1 MRKALGAG
9 ALALTA
15 ALFLPVSPA
24 AAHDQI
30 GHEGYLCDGTDESS
44 YTPAGAKLDRF
55 DKNLNQ
61 YICVHAILKRNG
73 DYRLTYYDDYP
84 DPTAP

>member
-1 MRKALGAG
+1 MRKTLPAV
-9 ALALTA
+9 ALATFA
-15 ALFLPVSPA
+15 ALALPVSPA

-44 YTPAGAKLDRF
+44 YTPAGAKLDRV
-55 DKNLNQ
+55 DKNGHE
-61 YICVHAILKRNG
+61 YICVHPLEKKNG
-73 DYRLTYYDDYP
+73 SYRLTYYDDYP